1 VYEDASLG
9 RNVRRENMASCVTLS
24 AGNGNPEK
32 NAIDDV
38 KGIRVRDAVQWGW
51 SL

>member
-1 VYEDASLG
+1 
-9 RNVRRENMASCVTLS
+9 MASCVTSS
-24 AGNGNPEK
+24 AGNGNPAK

-38 KGIRVRDAVQWGW
+38 RSIRVRDAVQWGW